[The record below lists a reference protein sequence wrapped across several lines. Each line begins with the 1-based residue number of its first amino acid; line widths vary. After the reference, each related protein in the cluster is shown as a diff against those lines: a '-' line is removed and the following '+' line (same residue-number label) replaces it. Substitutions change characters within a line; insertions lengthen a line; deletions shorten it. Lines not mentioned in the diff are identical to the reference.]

1 MLDLRTVENPQLRP
15 LGRKGD
21 VGSGRQG
28 PCVSTLAF
36 FWEMPWLCV
45 KAEWTSAFKGFDVFL
60 MQVHRSLKLLEI
72 QMGT

>member
-1 MLDLRTVENPQLRP
+1 MPDLRTVENPQLRP

-28 PCVSTLAF
+28 RCVSTLAF

-45 KAEWTSAFKGFDVFL
+45 KAEWTSAFTGFDFFL